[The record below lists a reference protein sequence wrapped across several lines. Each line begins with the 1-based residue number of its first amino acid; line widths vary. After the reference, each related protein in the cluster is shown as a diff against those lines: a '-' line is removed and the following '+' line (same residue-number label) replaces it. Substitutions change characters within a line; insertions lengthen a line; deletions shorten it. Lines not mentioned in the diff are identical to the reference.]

1 VSAALLAQA
10 YRAAAALHA
19 QADALYRPDGITHL
33 DDELGLSIRITDR
46 RRGLVR
52 ESLTVS
58 LTKPDHSVPEAEP
71 GDLWFTFEHELD
83 ARGPDRFNLIEMR
96 VTPEQLLAVGEKLIR
111 AARETMK
118 VAT

>member
-1 VSAALLAQA
+1 M
-10 YRAAAALHA
+10 
-19 QADALYRPDGITHL
+19 
-33 DDELGLSIRITDR
+33 
-46 RRGLVR
+46 
-52 ESLTVS
+52 
-58 LTKPDHSVPEAEP
+58 PEAEP